1 MKEKSELIEA
11 VIRAAND
18 IEGRNRLLLCR
29 RPIDGCHCER
39 SEAISILRRPEI
51 ATSAFGGLAM
61 TTPQIKSDIALP
73 CGEAFRLAERF
84 GVKKLEIRRICDAHK
99 IKICNC
105 QLGCFK

>member
-11 VIRAAND
+11 VIEATSD
-18 IEGRNRLLLCR
+18 
-29 RPIDGCHCER
+29 IDGR
-39 SEAISILRRPEI
+39 
-51 ATSAFGGLAM
+51 
-61 TTPQIKSDIALP
+61 KKLP
-73 CGEAFRLAERF
+73 CAEAFRLAERF

>member
-18 IEGRNRLLLCR
+18 IEGRNRL
-29 RPIDGCHCER
+29 
-39 SEAISILRRPEI
+39 
-51 ATSAFGGLAM
+51 
-61 TTPQIKSDIALP
+61 P
-73 CGEAFRLAERF
+73 CAEAFRLAERF